1 MSLTTKTVIKI
12 MKKLLLALLLISPAA
27 LSEDTD
33 VEIRCKVL
41 DQVVMT
47 LGDGKSTR
55 YSGFQ
60 DGPEIG
66 GAVSLS
72 FSLAIQSL
80 REDYKLVIKSSQ
92 HPSVN
97 VFETVKKADLEQI
110 TDDSQIVYRRT
121 DYFGNDLS
129 LSLGGSYLHVEG
141 SNNSSITGHRYYK
154 SDWNFF
160 VKSVVYGES
169 QGDGSSF
176 LQTLNCINVPS
187 SYDRMLGKIISSHT
201 GNK

>member
-1 MSLTTKTVIKI
+1 MNR
-12 MKKLLLALLLISPAA
+12 LLLALLLTSPASFA
-27 LSEDTD
+27 EDTD
-33 VEIRCKVL
+33 VKISCKVL

-60 DGPEIG
+60 DGPDIG

-72 FSLAIQSL
+72 FSLTEYSL
-80 REDYKLVIKSSQ
+80 SEDYLLVIKNSQ
-92 HPSVN
+92 YPN
-97 VFETVKKADLEQI
+97 VFVSESVKKTDLERI
-110 TDDSQIVYRRT
+110 TDGSQIIYRNT
-121 DYFGNDLS
+121 DRFSNDLN
-129 LSLGGSYLHVEG
+129 LSLGGSYILVEG
-141 SNNSSITGHRYYK
+141 GNDSSITGYRYYK

-160 VKSVVYGES
+160 VKSVVYGEG
-169 QGDGSSF
+169 QGNGSSF

>member
-1 MSLTTKTVIKI
+1 MRYI
-12 MKKLLLALLLISPAA
+12 LLLAVVLASNAFA
-27 LSEDTD
+27 EDTD

-47 LGDGKSTR
+47 LGDGKSAR

-80 REDYKLVIKSSQ
+80 RDDYKLVIKSSQ
-92 HPSVN
+92 HPLVN

-110 TDDSQIVYRRT
+110 TDDSQIIYRHT
-121 DYFGNDLS
+121 DFFGDDLN
-129 LSLGGSYLHVEG
+129 LSIGGSYLNVEG
-141 SNNSSITGHRYYK
+141 GNNSSITGHRYYK

-169 QGDGSSF
+169 QGNGSSF

-187 SYDRMLGKIISSHT
+187 SYDRMLEKIISSHT

>member
-1 MSLTTKTVIKI
+1 MRYI
-12 MKKLLLALLLISPAA
+12 LLLTVLLASNAFA
-27 LSEDTD
+27 EDTD

-41 DQVVMT
+41 DQIVMT

-60 DGPEIG
+60 DGPDVG

-72 FSLAIQSL
+72 FSLTEYSL
-80 REDYKLVIKSSQ
+80 LEDYLLVIKNSQ
-92 HPSVN
+92 YPNVA
-97 VFETVKKADLEQI
+97 VFEKVKKTDLEEI
-110 TDDSQIVYRRT
+110 TDGSQIIYRNT
-121 DYFGNDLS
+121 DHFGNDLS
-129 LSLGGSYLHVEG
+129 VSLGGSYINVEG
-141 SNNSSITGHRYYK
+141 GNNSSITGYRYYK
-154 SDWNFF
+154 DDWNFF
-160 VKSVVYGES
+160 VKSVVYGEG
-169 QGDGSSF
+169 QGNGASF